1 MKLLAPAGNFEC
13 LKAAVYNGA
22 DEVYLGINQ
31 FNARNNVDGF
41 TIENLGEAVD
51 FAHVFGVKVDLA
63 INILFN
69 DDEIEGAVETAVK
82 AFNLGVDAFII
93 QDLGLAEILSRNYP
107 DMELHAST
115 QMGIHNLEGV
125 LAIEKVGF
133 SRVVLARETPIE
145 EIKRIKENTNI
156 EIEYFAHGALCVSFS
171 GNCYLSSYMTGASGN
186 RGRCKQLC
194 RLPYRFCK
202 DNKTLKSGYLL
213 SAKDFNFIDNLA
225 LLKDAGVDIIKI
237 EGRARR
243 AFYVATAT
251 KQYRLAL
258 ENEKVD
264 NTALKLAFNRG
275 YTVGYFNGNGDI
287 ISDIQNHVGIFC
299 GNAQRVKKGKTF
311 SEVFFSSRLD
321 LSPKSTFKVFSNG
334 VEKSVITAYD
344 LNKISDK
351 TYRITTT
358 QNVAVGDVLNLI
370 VDAEKEKEVLSMCK
384 KLPIDITLYLKE
396 QEKIRADI
404 NVSGKKIEVLGE
416 VLQTA
421 KTNPVT
427 KDQLIENFNKSELF
441 LARLSVAVLDNV
453 FIQKKQLNEFRRE
466 VFDKV
471 FNALTKP
478 YHRFEIVKPIKRVE
492 KNNAAPLNDFEIVDS
507 ESATL
512 TAKNVIYSPEIYNEN
527 KVRAFMKNCQ
537 DSGKTAY
544 LDLPNFATKK
554 DIELL
559 EKLIKETGISAVA
572 NNYYALSLLNVKVI
586 GGGLNVYNS
595 YTAAAHNLPFISA
608 EGDMGALNKF
618 PYMTFRHCPIK
629 ANLNSSCDKCA
640 YADGYYYVLDNGKK
654 LKLKRKKL
662 SSCTFYLI

>member
-63 INILFN
+63 INILFS
-69 DDEIEGAVETAVK
+69 DDEIESAVETAVK
-82 AFNLGVDAFII
+82 AYNLGVDAFII
-93 QDLGLAEILSRNYP
+93 QDLGLAEILSNDYP

-125 LAIEKVGF
+125 LAIEKYGF
-133 SRVVLARETPIE
+133 SRVVLARETPME
-145 EIKRIKENTNI
+145 EIKRIKQNTNI

-202 DNKTLKSGYLL
+202 DDKTLKSGYLL

-225 LLKDAGVDIIKI
+225 LLKDAGVDVIKI

-299 GNAQRVKKGKTF
+299 GNVQRVKKGKTF
-311 SEVFFSSRLD
+311 REVFFCSHLN
-321 LSPKSTFKVFSNG
+321 LSPKSTFKVFSKG
-334 VEKSVITAYD
+334 TEKSVVTAYD
-344 LNKISDK
+344 LTNVSDN
-351 TYRITTT
+351 TYRLTTT
-358 QNVAVGDVLNLI
+358 QNIEVGDVLNLI
-370 VDAEKEKEVLSMCK
+370 VDAEKEKTTLSTLV
-384 KLPIDITLYLKE
+384 KLPIDITLYLSA
-396 QEKIRADI
+396 QQKIRAVVSVNGI
-404 NVSGKKIEVLGE
+404 NIEVLGE
-416 VLQTA
+416 VLQSA

-427 KDQLIENFNKSELF
+427 KEQLIENFNKSELF
-441 LARLSVAVLDNV
+441 SARLSVAALDNV

-466 VFDKV
+466 TFDKV

-478 YHRFEIVKPIKRVE
+478 YHRFEMIKPIKRVE
-492 KNNAAPLNDFEIVDS
+492 KNKGVPLDDFEIVDS

-512 TAKNVIYSPEIYNEN
+512 TAKNVIYSPEIYSEN
-527 KVRAFMKNCQ
+527 KVQAFIKNCQ
-537 DSGKTAY
+537 ECGKIPY
-544 LDLPNFATKK
+544 LDLPNFAVKN

-559 EKLIKETGISAVA
+559 ENIINKTGISTVA
-572 NNYYALSLLNVKVI
+572 NNYYALNLLNVKVI

-629 ANLNSSCDKCA
+629 SNLNSSCDKCA
-640 YADGYYYVLDNGKK
+640 YTDGYYYLLDSGKK